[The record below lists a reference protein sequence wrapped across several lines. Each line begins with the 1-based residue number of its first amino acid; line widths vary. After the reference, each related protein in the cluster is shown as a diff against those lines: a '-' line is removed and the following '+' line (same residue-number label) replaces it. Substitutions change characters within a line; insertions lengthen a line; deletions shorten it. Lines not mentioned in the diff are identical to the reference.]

1 MGKLYQLA
9 TWSLGDKGNDGVL
22 CVKDRRGWIQE
33 ALSMRADDRCD
44 TRILWWHTTGA
55 HEWSVNVA
63 WRGGRPDWNT
73 HKHSTHIS
81 PHTRSRL
88 ESLQHVCTAWSADT
102 HKYAAAGSPQ
112 RVCDCNSLGFRISY
126 ACCQLGVSLCVC
138 ASDGMC
144 AYSPAQLSWP
154 HATVLGSPTTTTT
167 TGGLATPH
175 AGEHITANHIFMGNS
190 ISPTHWDDLWHDIEA
205 VPHPLDCVTNWK
217 NKRRTSVT
225 IGQNTGVW
233 GGFMMEKNS

>member
-126 ACCQLGVSLCVC
+126 ARCQLGVSLCVC
-138 ASDGMC
+138 VRKWWYVCILARAAVVTPCHCFGLTHHHHYGRISHPTCWGAHHGQSHIHGKLNLSD
-144 AYSPAQLSWP
+144 
-154 HATVLGSPTTTTT
+154 TLGWFVAWHWGSTAPT
-167 TGGLATPH
+167 GLCHKLKKQAEDVCYNRPKYWSVRWVYD
-175 AGEHITANHIFMGNS
+175 GE
-190 ISPTHWDDLWHDIEA
+190 
-205 VPHPLDCVTNWK
+205 K
-217 NKRRTSVT
+217 
-225 IGQNTGVW
+225 
-233 GGFMMEKNS
+233 